1 MGFRV
6 LRAAGATLCDYYVI
20 IIKKMAGK
28 KYFKRK
34 RTKKS
39 YRKKYGKKTFR
50 AKRIGNKMIGTEQR
64 PVRWKVG

>member
-1 MGFRV
+1 
-6 LRAAGATLCDYYVI
+6 
-20 IIKKMAGK
+20 MAGK

-50 AKRIGNKMIGTEQR
+50 AKRIGAKMMGKEQR